1 MNSSVFDVLI
11 ADNTVNDLD
20 FVVQIVSVDRGS
32 ALSNLLCIVMKVAK
46 TLPCFEMTDNLS

>member
-20 FVVQIVSVDRGS
+20 FVAQIISVDRGS
-32 ALSNLLCIVMKVAK
+32 ALSNLLFIVM
-46 TLPCFEMTDNLS
+46 F